1 MSEQV
6 SKRWQSVSEA
16 LRWRGLLFSSL
27 LAVRELCRPIMY
39 WHAWH
44 IFQTDL
50 QRMPSPYAKEK
61 VEVKVFTAKENLE
74 HAITQISS
82 MGQIPLAEVRPRFD
96 RGDAAVVAYVHDEPA
111 GFMWLT
117 FTDGADLALG
127 VTWILREG
135 VALRYGSFVLPK
147 WRGLGIHSAL
157 NRALNEYARDR
168 GLTRTLASISAVNP
182 QSLNLAK
189 HARNPKIMT
198 LIVVHIR
205 GVNWTYT
212 KAIDA
217 PFSSRFNRAAKKYVW
232 RKTDSISDE
241 L

>member
-1 MSEQV
+1 MTERG
-6 SKRWQSVSEA
+6 SKRWETVSEA
-16 LRWRGLLFSSL
+16 LRWRGLVFSSL
-27 LAVRELCRPIMY
+27 LVVRRLCRPVMY

-50 QRMPSPYAKEK
+50 QHMPAPYAKEK
-61 VEVKVFTAKENLE
+61 VEVRIFTAKENLE
-74 HAITQISS
+74 GAVAHISS
-82 MGQIPLAEVRPRFD
+82 LGQIPETEVKCRFD
-96 RGDAAVVAYVHDEPA
+96 RGDAAAVAYVHDKPA

-117 FTDGADLALG
+117 FTDGANLALG

-135 VALRYGSFVLPK
+135 EALKYGSFVLPE
-147 WRGLGIHSAL
+147 WRGLGIHSAV

-217 PFSSRFNRAAKKYVW
+217 PFSSRFSRSTKKYVW
-232 RKTDSISDE
+232 QKTDSISDE